1 MDQTEY
7 LTNFILDNKL
17 NINKIPKNDELYKHI
32 EINKKKRVLVE
43 LHYLSNKN
51 NKHKKKIYTFIDKK
65 VSDNLE
71 SKDFFD
77 IFEEYP
83 LNKLLKLLQEC
94 K

>member
-1 MDQTEY
+1 MEETEY
-7 LTNFILDNKL
+7 LTNFLLDNKI
-17 NINKIPKNDELYKHI
+17 NINNIPKNDELYKSIQI
-32 EINKKKRVLVE
+32 EKKKRTLVE

-51 NKHKKKIYTFIDKK
+51 DKHKKIIYKFVDKK

-71 SKDFFD
+71 SKDFFH
-77 IFEEYP
+77 IFEEFP

>member
-1 MDQTEY
+1 MEKTEY

-51 NKHKKKIYTFIDKK
+51 NKCKKIIYTFINKK
-65 VSDNLE
+65 ISDNLE

-77 IFEEYP
+77 IFEEIP

>member
-1 MDQTEY
+1 MDQKEY

-32 EINKKKRVLVE
+32 QTSKKKRILVE

-51 NKHKKKIYTFIDKK
+51 NKHKKKIYNFIDKNI
-65 VSDNLE
+65 SENLE
-71 SKDFFD
+71 SKEFFD
-77 IFEEYP
+77 IFENFQ
-83 LNKLLKLLQEC
+83 LNKLSKLLDEC